1 MKIRYNTEI
10 ISGAVFAVVGAVLW
24 LLIPSQIQTMEKGAV
39 NAQTLPRIAIGGM
52 VLFAVGLLLEGLFA
66 KEKKELV
73 ITAESFRSAAFKQEL
88 RSIVY
93 CLFLAAYCLII
104 QPLGFVASTVVLVL
118 AVMVYYGARKWYY
131 YAIPLAMVGIVYY
144 VFKVLLH
151 VSLP

>member
-10 ISGAVFAVVGAVLW
+10 ISGVVFAVVGAVLW

-73 ITAESFRSAAFKQEL
+73 ITAESFRSAAFKKEL

>member
-1 MKIRYNTEI
+1 MKLRYNTEI

-52 VLFAVGLLLEGLFA
+52 FIR
-66 KEKKELV
+66 EKKELV
-73 ITAESFRSAAFKQEL
+73 ITADSFRSGAFKKEL

-93 CLFLAAYCLII
+93 CLFLVAYCLII
-104 QPLGFVASTVVLVL
+104 QPLGFVISTVLLVL
-118 AVMVYYGARKWYY
+118 AVMLYYGARKWYY

>member
-52 VLFAVGLLLEGLFA
+52 VLFAVGLLLEVLFA
-66 KEKKELV
+66 MEKKDLV
-73 ITAESFRSAAFKQEL
+73 ITAESFRSAAFKKEL

-104 QPLGFVASTVVLVL
+104 QPLGFVASTVLLVL

>member
-73 ITAESFRSAAFKQEL
+73 ITAESFRSAAFKKEL

-104 QPLGFVASTVVLVL
+104 QPLGFVASTVLLVL

-151 VSLP
+151 GSLP

>member
-73 ITAESFRSAAFKQEL
+73 ITAESFRSAAFKKEL

-104 QPLGFVASTVVLVL
+104 QPLGFVASTVLPVL

>member
-73 ITAESFRSAAFKQEL
+73 ITAESFRSAAFKKEL

-93 CLFLAAYCLII
+93 CLFLVVYCLII
-104 QPLGFVASTVVLVL
+104 QPLGFVVSTVLLVL
-118 AVMVYYGARKWYY
+118 AVMLYYGARKWYY

-144 VFKVLLH
+144 VFRVLLH

>member
-73 ITAESFRSAAFKQEL
+73 ITAESFRSAAFKKEL

-104 QPLGFVASTVVLVL
+104 QPLGFVASTVVPVL

>member
-1 MKIRYNTEI
+1 MKIKYNTEI
-10 ISGAVFAVVGAVLW
+10 ISGAVFTVMGAVLW
-24 LLIPSQIQTMEKGAV
+24 LLIPSQIQTLEKGAV

-52 VLFAVGLLLEGLFA
+52 FLFAVGLLLEGLFA
-66 KEKKELV
+66 KEKQELV
-73 ITAESFRSAAFKQEL
+73 VTAASFRSESFKKEL

-93 CLFLAAYCLII
+93 CLFLVVYCLIV
-104 QPLGFVASTVVLVL
+104 QPLGFLISTVLLVL
-118 AVMVYYGARKWYY
+118 AVMIYYGARKWYY